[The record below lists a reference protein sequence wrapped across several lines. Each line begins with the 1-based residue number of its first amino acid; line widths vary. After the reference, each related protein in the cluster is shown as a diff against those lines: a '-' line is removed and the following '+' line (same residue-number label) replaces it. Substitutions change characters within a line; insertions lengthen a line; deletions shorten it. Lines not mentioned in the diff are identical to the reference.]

1 MKNVLFVNRKGGC
14 GKSTLCAEFVLSL
27 RRSGIPVNFYD
38 LDVQGGTIL
47 ETGEEP
53 GAKVAAIDTPG
64 ALENDL
70 AEWIREADV
79 VVIPTRPSGLDMESL
94 RFMVRVY
101 EANRKRGACLII
113 VVNQF
118 TRWSS
123 SREYLEWVK
132 DEFGK
137 TAAAITTFMQ
147 SEAVIQASIQDM
159 SVVDFSPRS
168 AAARS
173 ALEVVNTIRRAAKL
187 PEEQRR

>member
-47 ETGEEP
+47 KSGEDP
-53 GAKVAAIDTPG
+53 GAKVSAVDTPG
-64 ALENDL
+64 AIEDDL
-70 AEWIREADV
+70 REWIREADV
-79 VVIPTRPSGLDMESL
+79 IVIPTRPSGLDMDSL
-94 RFMVRVY
+94 RFMVEVY
-101 EANRKRGACLII
+101 EANRKRGSRLVI
-113 VVNQF
+113 VVNQY

-123 SREYLEWVK
+123 SREYLEWVT
-132 DEFGK
+132 DEFSKVG
-137 TAAAITTFMQ
+137 ADITTFMQ
-147 SEAVIQASIQDM
+147 SETVLQASVQDM

-168 AAARS
+168 AAAQS

>member
-47 ETGEEP
+47 KSGEEP
-53 GAKVAAIDTPG
+53 GAKVSAVDTPG
-64 ALENDL
+64 AIEDDL
-70 AEWIREADV
+70 REWIREADV
-79 VVIPTRPSGLDMESL
+79 IVIPTRPSGLDMDSL
-94 RFMVRVY
+94 RFMVEVY
-101 EANRKRGACLII
+101 EANRKRGSRLVI
-113 VVNQF
+113 VVNQY

-123 SREYLEWVK
+123 SREYLEWVT
-132 DEFGK
+132 DEFSKVG
-137 TAAAITTFMQ
+137 ADIATFMQ
-147 SEAVIQASIQDM
+147 SETVLQASVQDM

-168 AAARS
+168 AAAQS